1 MQLTMRI
8 ILLASILLFVGC
20 ESTQRIDLET
30 LDQRYQETQ
39 LAEGVLS
46 IVPLRADP
54 NQPPPKV
61 VKWWYAG
68 SSDTE
73 HKLVYRELTWD
84 SAGKPVGKEQ
94 RYSIARSAL
103 TIHEPFAY
111 TSQSAYW
118 IPLYE
123 AAQAIEPPADLPTAR
138 KAPKPFENQPI
149 RRPDDAPVAPPT
161 ID

>member
-1 MQLTMRI
+1 MRT
-8 ILLASILLFVGC
+8 ILLASILLLAGC
-20 ESTQRIDLET
+20 ESNQRIDRAA

-54 NQPPPKV
+54 NQPPPTV

-68 SSDTE
+68 SREAE
-73 HKLVYRELTWD
+73 HRLVYRELTWD
-84 SAGKPVGKEQ
+84 DAGNPVGKEQ

-103 TIHEPFAY
+103 EIQQSFAY
-111 TSQSAYW
+111 TSDSAYW
-118 IPLYE
+118 LPLHE
-123 AAQAIEPPADLPTAR
+123 VAEAIEPPTDLPTAR
-138 KAPKPFENQPI
+138 KTPKPVENNPI
-149 RRPDDAPVAPPT
+149 RRPDDAPVAPLT